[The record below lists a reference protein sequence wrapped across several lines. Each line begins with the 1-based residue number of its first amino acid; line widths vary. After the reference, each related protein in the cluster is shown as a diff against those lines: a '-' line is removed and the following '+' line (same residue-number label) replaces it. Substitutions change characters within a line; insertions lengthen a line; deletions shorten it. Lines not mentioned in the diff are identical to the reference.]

1 MTLYPQYAKRCASKL
16 GRLTKRA
23 CDYVYGLY
31 TLRIMSFV
39 EELLNMLFPERCI
52 GCEKSGSALCAI
64 CERTITT
71 KPHALSSTVAV
82 LFDYRNPLV
91 KKAIWALKYH
101 HRKSLGKYFGV
112 ALYRE
117 FFKQLA
123 HGSKKA
129 REEIFVIPI
138 PSGAKGMSTRGYNH
152 ASIIAKTIAECA
164 RGDNL
169 PITFSD
175 QLLYKKRE
183 NAQQVAVI
191 GKSGRQENVRELF
204 GLRHGEMIRGK
215 TVVIIDDVI
224 TTGATAREA
233 RRALKE
239 FGPKRVLT
247 IAVAH

>member
-1 MTLYPQYAKRCASKL
+1 MHFAAVLSTSQREEKNKWRGCDTA
-16 GRLTKRA
+16 RA
-23 CDYVYGLY
+23 RY
-31 TLRIMSFV
+31 TLPTMSFI
-39 EELLNMLFPERCI
+39 EELFNVIFPERCI
-52 GCEKSGSALCAI
+52 GCEKPGSALCAI

-71 KPHALSSTVAV
+71 KPKALSSTVAV

-91 KKAIWALKYH
+91 KKAIWSLKYH
-101 HRKSLGKYFGV
+101 HRKALGKYFGV

-152 ASIIAKTIAECA
+152 AAIIAKTIAECA
-164 RGDNL
+164 KGDNL
-169 PITFSD
+169 PVIFD
-175 QLLYKKRE
+175 EHLLYKKRE
-183 NAQQVAVI
+183 NDQQVAMI

-204 GLRHGEMIRGK
+204 GVRHGETIGGK

-224 TTGATAREA
+224 TTGATALEA
-233 RRALKE
+233 ARALKP
-239 FGPKRVLT
+239 FHPKRILT